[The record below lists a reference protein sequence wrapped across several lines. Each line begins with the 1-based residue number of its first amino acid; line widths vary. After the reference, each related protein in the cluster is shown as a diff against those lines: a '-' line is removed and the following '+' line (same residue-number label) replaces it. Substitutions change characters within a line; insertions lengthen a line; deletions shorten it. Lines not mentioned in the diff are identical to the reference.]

1 MIVLALHWAVA
12 FSSSALI
19 FMRSRYRYN
28 SMDFWTRVDE
38 IFAELDEWDG
48 VEEDTIDRI
57 SGESE
62 LCV

>member
-1 MIVLALHWAVA
+1 
-12 FSSSALI
+12 
-19 FMRSRYRYN
+19 MRSRYRYN

-57 SGESE
+57 NGEFE